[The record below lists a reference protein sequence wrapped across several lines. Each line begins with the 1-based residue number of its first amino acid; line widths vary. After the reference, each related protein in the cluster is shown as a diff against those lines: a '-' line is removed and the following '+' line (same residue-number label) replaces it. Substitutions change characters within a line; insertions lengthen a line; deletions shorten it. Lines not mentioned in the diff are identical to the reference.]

1 MDQQNQPQMPPEI
14 PQMQTQL
21 PPQMQARLN
30 QAAQAKSSNPLSQY
44 FRQPKVYMRLP
55 SQGKFYTQGGLDRSS
70 TGDYAVYA
78 MTAKD
83 ELMFKTPDA
92 LLSGQSTVEVIKS
105 CIPAITDP
113 WSMPSIDLD
122 ASLVAIRIATYGEN
136 MEVVANCP
144 KCNEEN
150 NYDINLVSWLE
161 RIGNFEYKQE
171 VIVDPL
177 TIYVR
182 PYSYREITKTTLKT
196 FEQQRIFQ
204 IVNDESLS
212 DEVKLEKFG
221 ESFIKL
227 TELTVDTIAGC
238 VHKIVT
244 PEGETSDAEQIKE
257 FVNNAPKNVFD
268 QISEHIQKMK
278 DQIELEPQNVKCTSC
293 DTEFTMPVTMDQSSF
308 FAKGS

>member
-1 MDQQNQPQMPPEI
+1 M
-14 PQMQTQL
+14 L
-21 PPQMQARLN
+21 H
-30 QAAQAKSSNPLSQY
+30 
-44 FRQPKVYMRLP
+44 F
-55 SQGKFYTQGGLDRSS
+55 
-70 TGDYAVYA
+70 
-78 MTAKD
+78 
-83 ELMFKTPDA
+83 
-92 LLSGQSTVEVIKS
+92 
-105 CIPAITDP
+105 
-113 WSMPSIDLD
+113 
-122 ASLVAIRIATYGEN
+122 
-136 MEVVANCP
+136 CP
-144 KCNEEN
+144 
-150 NYDINLVSWLE
+150 DINLQFLNLLPNRSLLVFHKFYQILVPRS
-161 RIGNFEYKQE
+161 RICQCLY
-171 VIVDPL
+171 L
-177 TIYVR
+177 L
-182 PYSYREITKTTLKT
+182 KTTLKT

-293 DTEFTMPVTMDQSSF
+293 DTEFTMPVTMDQASF

>member
-144 KCNEEN
+144 KCDEEN

-161 RIGNFEYKQE
+161 RIGNFEYKQ
-171 VIVDPL
+171 
-177 TIYVR
+177 
-182 PYSYREITKTTLKT
+182 
-196 FEQQRIFQ
+196 
-204 IVNDESLS
+204 
-212 DEVKLEKFG
+212 
-221 ESFIKL
+221 
-227 TELTVDTIAGC
+227 
-238 VHKIVT
+238 
-244 PEGETSDAEQIKE
+244 
-257 FVNNAPKNVFD
+257 
-268 QISEHIQKMK
+268 
-278 DQIELEPQNVKCTSC
+278 
-293 DTEFTMPVTMDQSSF
+293 
-308 FAKGS
+308 